1 MRSATPSLADGD
13 INADYSVL
21 PENGNDAVDA
31 TVQKMVEMAAGKWG
45 RESPKIRAA
54 AINIVRGL
62 DPITGERFAPQ
73 VASKDYYGMLE
84 QIHNWVRDNIMYV
97 KDVVGQETLS
107 YPEETLFNSRAED
120 CDGQVILEMALLG
133 SIGLQSYP
141 VIVGMFPGHYSHVY
155 MYAEVPPGRHR
166 NADTTWAADP
176 IMKDW
181 PLGREA
187 PADRVKAKKVYSNLA
202 GFNMPLNGYASSD
215 AAFSPQDE
223 LEATQVGTVLATRL
237 TDSGGAGQ
245 IVNANRLT
253 QWGDELDDMFNAE
266 ATVNPMQAAPASL
279 LYARGPV
286 VARAA
291 REQTSYL
298 SEAPLGGGRNRPG
311 MRRGPLI
318 ITVKDKAVGDS
329 VTKPKAPTV
338 NGLMGLADYLGEL
351 APIAKV
357 VGKRMSVNGKRDAL
371 HATAAA
377 AHLAKNQ
384 AKKATNRVVKLQRD
398 GFMPGFGADMQP
410 DKTLDVAMQIEK
422 LAHQV
427 SAQADQIAQLAAGSS
442 PLRQQ
447 ALSVDLGAMDY
458 MNEHAAVSD
467 LLDNMQLPNVPTKD
481 MAKLKSVALVNCIQD
496 PDVKQL
502 AVDLAQTDLP
512 TAPGARVKTRLPEG
526 AIVRDQMGKVIQN
539 GGGDDSLAGLG
550 ELTRKRRIKRALAEF
565 NESTDT
571 SAIANALRASANGLA
586 GYANE
591 PGLGRSLSQAISG
604 VAKSVVASITVPVKA
619 AVATVVD
626 PIKLAQTVATGGS
639 VKAALTSDVQN
650 VTNPMNQAL
659 KQIVTSTQKAPS
671 TPATPATQYEDANGN
686 IISAGLYNSLMLN
699 PSTPESCFD
708 ANGSALNTTGCV
720 YAPGTPGATVT
731 QTTGASTLSQFPGG
745 TCFSASGASTGAT
758 GCFSPSTGAACWTFT
773 SATTA
778 PTATNAAPD
787 CPMAPVSGYNPQ
799 VMGPYASGPGAQ
811 CFNVTTGQPT
821 GVPGC
826 TSPSTGAPCY
836 SYTGP
841 TTAPTPTNAAA
852 DCAGSTAS
860 VFASYPGAQCFNMT
874 TGAPTGVAGCLSPS
888 MGVPCYA
895 WQGPSAAPIAT
906 NAAPDCGGSAYN
918 PYAAASYGS
927 GGAGYSADPSA
938 YDPDTGESLTST
950 PDYSNQGPPDDSG
963 FGPDQMGPASYADNS
978 QQDEN
983 TVAVSA
989 SGGGGFDPSGN
1000 SGITAGGQSD
1010 SGDDGSDDGGSDD
1023 GGSDDGGTDDGSGD
1037 ATDVSQYNA
1046 PSQAPKHKKHK
1057 YYNMDTDSGGD
1068 NSDTSDSGEASDDDS
1083 DLDTGINGDVATG
1096 DMYPEDDLN
1105 EDGGAGYGRGTALT
1119 PSIEGLGAVSAS
1131 SLVKPALAIGLGII
1145 LWKTVGKKLFKRKRA

>member
-223 LEATQVGTVLATRL
+223 LEATQVDTVLATRL
-237 TDSGGAGQ
+237 TDSGGAGR

-253 QWGDELDDMFNAE
+253 AWGDELDDMFNAN
-266 ATVNPMQAAPASL
+266 ATISPMQAAPASM

-286 VARAA
+286 VSRAA
-291 REQTSYL
+291 REETSYL
-298 SEAPLGGGRNRPG
+298 SEAPLGGERNRPA

-329 VTKPKAPTV
+329 VTKPQPPTV
-338 NGLMGLADYLGEL
+338 QGLMGLADYLGEL

-384 AKKATNRVVKLQRD
+384 ARKATARVAKLQHD

-410 DKTLDVAMQIEK
+410 NKTLDVAMQIEK
-422 LAHQV
+422 LAHQI
-427 SAQADQIAQLAAGSS
+427 SANADQIAQTAAGSS

-447 ALSVDLGAMDY
+447 ALDTDLGAMDY
-458 MNEHAAVSD
+458 MNRHAGVSD
-467 LLDNMQLPNVPTKD
+467 LLDNMRLGGVPAKD
-481 MAKLKSVALVNCIQD
+481 MAKLRSVALVNCAQD
-496 PDVKQL
+496 PDVQQL
-502 AVDLAQTDLP
+502 AVDLSQANVP
-512 TAPGARVKTRLPEG
+512 TAPGARVKTQLPAG
-526 AIVRDQMGKVIQN
+526 SVVRDQMGNVIQS
-539 GGGDDSLAGLG
+539 GSADDNLAGLG
-550 ELTRKRRIKRALAEF
+550 ELKRKRRIKRALAEF
-565 NESTDT
+565 EESNDNSPIT
-571 SAIANALRASANGLA
+571 NALRASANGLA

-591 PGLGRSLSQAISG
+591 PGLGISLSHAISG
-604 VAKSVVASITVPVKA
+604 VAKTVVASVTVPVKA

-626 PIKLAQTVATGGS
+626 PIKLAQTVASGGS
-639 VKAALTSDVQN
+639 VKSALQQDAQQI
-650 VTNPMNQAL
+650 TNPMNQAL
-659 KQIVTSTQKAPS
+659 KQIVSSTQKAPS
-671 TPATPATQYEDANGN
+671 TPATPATQYQDANGN
-686 IISAGLYNSLMLN
+686 VISAGLYNSLMLN

-708 ANGSALNTTGCV
+708 ANGNALNLTGCV
-720 YAPGTPGATVT
+720 YAPGTPGATTT
-731 QTTGASTLSQFPGG
+731 QTTASTTLAQFPGG
-745 TCFSASGASTGAT
+745 QCFTATGAAT
-758 GCFSPSTGAACWTFT
+758 GVAGCFSPSMGTPCWTFT
-773 SATTA
+773 S
-778 PTATNAAPD
+778 PT
-787 CPMAPVSGYNPQ
+787 S
-799 VMGPYASGPGAQ
+799 
-811 CFNVTTGQPT
+811 
-821 GVPGC
+821 
-826 TSPSTGAPCY
+826 
-836 SYTGP
+836 
-841 TTAPTPTNAAA
+841 APTPAVGAPA
-852 DCAGSTAS
+852 DCTGGTA
-860 VFASYPGAQCFNMT
+860 ASASLYASSPGGQCFNMT

-888 MGVPCYA
+888 MGVPCYT
-895 WQGPSAAPIAT
+895 WQGPSAAPLPT
-906 NAAPDCGGSAYN
+906 NAAPDCPGATYN
-918 PYAAASYGS
+918 PYAAQQPYA
-927 GGAGYSADPSA
+927 GGASPYDQMSADSSA
-938 YDPDTGESLTST
+938 YDPTTGESITGT
-950 PDYSNQGPPDDSG
+950 PDYSSMGPPDDSG
-963 FGPDQMGPASYADNS
+963 FGPQDIGPASYADNS

-1000 SGITAGGQSD
+1000 SGITAGGQSASD
-1010 SGDDGSDDGGSDD
+1010 DDGSDDGSTDGS
-1023 GGSDDGGTDDGSGD
+1023 TDDGSGD
-1037 ATDVSQYNA
+1037 ATETPDDSGDDSTDVSQYNA

-1057 YYNMDTDSGGD
+1057 YYNMSDQGD
-1068 NSDTSDSGEASDDDS
+1068 DSGEASDDDS
-1083 DLDTGINGDVATG
+1083 DLDTSIQGDLDVATA
-1096 DMYPEDDLN
+1096 DIYPEDDLN
-1105 EDGGAGYGRGTALT
+1105 EDGGAGYGRHSVMS
-1119 PSIEGLGAVSAS
+1119 PSIEGLDLAS
-1131 SLVKPALAIGLGII
+1131 VAKPALVIGIGYL

>member
-826 TSPSTGAPCY
+826 TSPSTG
-836 SYTGP
+836 
-841 TTAPTPTNAAA
+841 
-852 DCAGSTAS
+852 
-860 VFASYPGAQCFNMT
+860 
-874 TGAPTGVAGCLSPS
+874 VA
-888 MGVPCYA
+888 CYA
-895 WQGPSAAPIAT
+895 WQGPSAPPVAT
-906 NAAPDCGGSAYN
+906 NAAPDCAGATYN
-918 PYAAASYGS
+918 PYAAQQPYYPPG
-927 GGAGYSADPSA
+927 GGASPYDQSTPDGTN
-938 YDPDTGESLTST
+938 YDPNTGESLTST

-1010 SGDDGSDDGGSDD
+1010 SGDDGSDDGSDD

-1119 PSIEGLGAVSAS
+1119 PSIEGLGAFSAS